1 MLFSSLR
8 TVIPVCT
15 CTICRGIGTLSWPP
29 SPPLP
34 PRALKGAARV
44 PTHQRE
50 SERDGPML
58 QKGTEQE
65 AVRWMGWRA
74 GDGAQNKRKAQNTML
89 RKERWTLCLLPL
101 CSDADARVCVCNALY
116 VCTNIYT
123 YIYIYKYIL
132 YINFFHNFSF
142 SRTAG
147 TFEKIYPERFAAN
160 PCCLHPA
167 PIFPPPQLHS
177 ALSLIGETPAKMGGG
192 WGKSPGRNLKCI

>member
-44 PTHQRE
+44 PTYERE

-58 QKGTEQE
+58 QKGTDQE

-101 CSDADARVCVCNALY
+101 CSVVDARVCVCNALY
-116 VCTNIYT
+116 VCTNIYI
-123 YIYIYKYIL
+123 YIYIYIL
-132 YINFFHNFSF
+132 LLPSLSF
-142 SRTAG
+142 PSG
-147 TFEKIYPERFAAN
+147 FCFCSIYAWRVEHISYVGSLSSMPLN
-160 PCCLHPA
+160 PCT
-167 PIFPPPQLHS
+167 S
-177 ALSLIGETPAKMGGG
+177 KMAKHY
-192 WGKSPGRNLKCI
+192 WINLLLYW